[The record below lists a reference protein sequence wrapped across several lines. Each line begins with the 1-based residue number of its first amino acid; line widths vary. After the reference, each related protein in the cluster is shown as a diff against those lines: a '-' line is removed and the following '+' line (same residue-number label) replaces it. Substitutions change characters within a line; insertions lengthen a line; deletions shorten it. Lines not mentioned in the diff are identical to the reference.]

1 MTQPPPTPLPAIP
14 YGPPPRGA
22 NGWAIASLVCGVLL
36 CIPLLTGAAA
46 AVTGF
51 IGLRRSRDLGGG
63 GRGLAIAGLI
73 LAAVN
78 LLLWSG
84 LGVGGYAVYRN
95 SIPVRAAA
103 RQFALDLSAG
113 NTAAAAAGSSGVTP
127 AQLKAAAAYL
137 KPLGTPMTV
146 SFTTVRANSANG
158 VTDWKLV
165 GTLTYPN
172 RTVVYQARLRAA
184 GGGYKVVAANFQ

>member
-1 MTQPPPTPLPAIP
+1 MDQPPPTPLPAIP

-22 NGWAIASLVCGVLL
+22 NGWAIASLVCGILL
-36 CIPLLTGAAA
+36 CVPLLTGAAA

-51 IGLRRSRDLGGG
+51 IGLRRSRDLG

-103 RQFALDLSAG
+103 RRFALDLAAG
-113 NTAAAAAGSSGVTP
+113 NTAAAGAKAPSLTP
-127 AQLKAAAAYL
+127 AALKTAADYL
-137 KPLGTPMTV
+137 KPFGTPTAV
-146 SFTTVRANSANG
+146 SFSSVRANSFNG
-158 VTDWKLV
+158 VTDWTLA
-165 GTLTYPN
+165 GTLTYPT
-172 RTVVYQARLRAA
+172 RTVTYNARLRAA
-184 GGGYKVVAANFQ
+184 GAGYVVVGCTFQ